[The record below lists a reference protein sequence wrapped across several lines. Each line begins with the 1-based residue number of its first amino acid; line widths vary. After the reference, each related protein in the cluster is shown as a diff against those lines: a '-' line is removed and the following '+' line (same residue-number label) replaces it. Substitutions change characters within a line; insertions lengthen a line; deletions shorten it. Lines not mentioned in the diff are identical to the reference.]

1 MVKKLFRIRPLH
13 LCGSSHRD
21 KTMYDKI
28 MELLSAIGYETLSG
42 SDAMLLN
49 FVIPK
54 VKNDIKNSINHKEIP
69 QELEYVLGCRVVGE
83 FLQNKKTFSPADLS
97 MLDLSGAVVKQI
109 QAGDTNFAFA
119 VGEGAET
126 DESRL
131 NTFISALVGYGAG
144 QLSAFR
150 RIRW

>member
-1 MVKKLFRIRPLH
+1 
-13 LCGSSHRD
+13 
-21 KTMYDKI
+21 MYDKV

-54 VKNDIKNSINHKEIP
+54 VENDIKNSISHKEIP
-69 QELEYVLGCRVVGE
+69 QELEYVFACRVLGE

-144 QLSAFR
+144 QLFAFR

>member
-1 MVKKLFRIRPLH
+1 
-13 LCGSSHRD
+13 
-21 KTMYDKI
+21 MYDKI
-28 MELLSAIGYETLSG
+28 AQLLSAVGYETITG
-42 SDAMLLN
+42 NDAMLLN

-54 VKNDIKNSINHKEIP
+54 VENDIKNSINQKEIP
-69 QELEYVLGCRVVGE
+69 QELEYVLACRVIGE
-83 FLQNKKTFSPADLS
+83 FLQNKKTFSPDDLS
-97 MLDLSGAVVKQI
+97 MLDLSGAAVKQI

-119 VGEGAET
+119 TGEGAET

-131 NTFISALVGYGAG
+131 NTFINLMIGYGAG

>member
-1 MVKKLFRIRPLH
+1 
-13 LCGSSHRD
+13 
-21 KTMYDKI
+21 MYDKVA
-28 MELLSAIGYETLSG
+28 ELLSAIGYESLSG
-42 SDAMLLN
+42 NDAMLLN
-49 FVIPK
+49 FAIPK
-54 VKNDIKNSINHKEIP
+54 VENDLKNSINQKEVP
-69 QELEYVLGCRVVGE
+69 QELEYVLACRAVGE
-83 FLQNKKTFSPADLS
+83 FLQSKKTFAPADLS

-131 NTFISALVGYGAG
+131 NAFIHSLIGYGAG
-144 QLSAFR
+144 QLSEFR